1 MGKSSNSKLFWVK
14 TNIFFAFFFFFFT
27 GTNGSK
33 VVVDKIAD
41 TLMQIKAVEANY
53 IKNLCI
59 LHHALIMKKRPV
71 LLKIII
77 DEALK
82 INKFY

>member
-1 MGKSSNSKLFWVK
+1 M
-14 TNIFFAFFFFFFT
+14 
-27 GTNGSK
+27 
-33 VVVDKIAD
+33 VDKIAD